1 MTHNISR
8 DNKIESDLKQQYQ
21 ARISQLQDKIIQQQ
35 KEILE
40 LQRMINMLTISK
52 EYDC

>member
-1 MTHNISR
+1 MTHNISP